1 MIRPEFLATVASDD
15 LGCATSSDHRMPD
28 TVSAG
33 VPGPGTIASSR
44 RSIPS
49 GRQPEIDMFEAHA
62 HTPAAPSGPAAVD
75 ALAAAAPK
83 TVDQAVRVDP
93 AFVLSKI
100 ETWVVGFQRLLPNI
114 LVALVLFAVAFG
126 IAWAVE
132 RSFRRWADKHDRSNL
147 GAVLGSFLKWVIL
160 LIGGLLSLTLVIPS
174 LNPGDLI
181 AGLGIGSVAIGFAF
195 KDILQNWLA
204 GLLILIQRP
213 FGVGDQIVVNG
224 YEGTIEW
231 IETRAT
237 IIAMYDGRRVII
249 PNADVYSH
257 AVTVNTARP
266 TRRSQYDVGIG
277 YGDDV
282 EAARA
287 VILEALATVKGIEAD
302 PKPEVL
308 VWDLAGSSVNLR
320 VRWWTQS
327 KRTNVVHVQAAVLE
341 VIKTALD
348 KAGID
353 IPFPTQVMLFH
364 DQTEEIDGRRDNQ
377 REGWPKPPLGVGPG
391 PAREHRAPANGHS
404 GGERV

>member
-1 MIRPEFLATVASDD
+1 
-15 LGCATSSDHRMPD
+15 
-28 TVSAG
+28 
-33 VPGPGTIASSR
+33 
-44 RSIPS
+44 
-49 GRQPEIDMFEAHA
+49 MFEAHA
-62 HTPAAPSGPAAVD
+62 QTPSVPSEPATVD
-75 ALAAAAPK
+75 ALAATAPD
-83 TVDQAVRVDP
+83 TVEEAVRVDP
-93 AFVLSKI
+93 AFVLSKV
-100 ETWVVGFQRLLPNI
+100 ETWIVGFQRLLPNI
-114 LVALVLFAVAFG
+114 LVALVLFAVVFG
-126 IAWAVE
+126 IAWVVE

-147 GAVLGSFLKWVIL
+147 GAVLGSFVKWVIL
-160 LIGGLLSLTLVIPS
+160 LVGGLLALTIVIPS

-224 YEGTIEW
+224 YEGTVEW

-249 PNADVYSH
+249 PNADVYSN

-287 VILEALATVKGIEAD
+287 AILDAMRSVHGIEAD

-320 VRWWTQS
+320 VRWWTNS
-327 KRTNVVHVQAAVLE
+327 KRTSVVHVQAAVLE
-341 VIKTALD
+341 AIKGALD
-348 KAGID
+348 SVGID
-353 IPFPTQVMLFH
+353 MPYPTQVVLFH
-364 DQTEEIDGRRDNQ
+364 DQTEETDGIRGEQ
-377 REGWPKPPLGVGPG
+377 REGWPKRPG
-391 PAREHRAPANGHS
+391 REAPRSVRQLAAGRRTDRSDGEAVPGSRGGNGS
-404 GGERV
+404 RP